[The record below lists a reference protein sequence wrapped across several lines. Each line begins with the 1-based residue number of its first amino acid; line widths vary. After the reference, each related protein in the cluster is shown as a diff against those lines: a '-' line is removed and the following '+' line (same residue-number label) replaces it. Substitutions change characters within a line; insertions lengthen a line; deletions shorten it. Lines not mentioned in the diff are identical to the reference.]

1 MTRKERRLPISPAQA
16 GMWIGEKVG
25 AAGLIFNLAES
36 VEIHGPVNPENFR
49 RALRQLT
56 EEIDAT
62 QLRIHEIEGQPY
74 QLVMEEFEGDFS
86 VVDFSATEEPRKAAE
101 AWMAAEVLA
110 PLDLAHDRLWNSAL
124 LKLAADHWLWFQR
137 AHHIAFDGFTAG
149 LSSRRV
155 AEIYTALEEGR
166 EPAPVDYGTLEE
178 MLEADRA
185 YRTSQ
190 HFERDRA
197 YWTDQLRQTPPP
209 PTLAKRRATQTG
221 GLLRH
226 STYLSAENAHT
237 LGNVAKDLG
246 ASVPQML
253 IALVAAYYA
262 RATDYED
269 LVILTMLTARI
280 NPAMRRI
287 PCMMAN
293 AVPLRFKLSPELTL
307 QDLVKQVSQQMMR
320 ALRYQRYRYEDM
332 RRDLALLRHDEQIAW
347 LGVNIEPFDYDLRFA
362 GHPTTIHNLS
372 NGSMNDMTIFA
383 YDRGD
388 GSEMRIDFDANPG
401 LYSLE
406 ELQSHEARFTQM
418 MNTLLTE
425 PGQKLSS
432 FSLLSDEERQKV
444 LVEWNDTARAVPDLT
459 WPELFRQQAANNP
472 NAIAVAFDDKK
483 LTYAE
488 LDAASDN
495 WAGLLSK
502 RGVARGDLVAVA
514 APRSEQMLVG
524 LLAVLKAGAAYLPLD
539 PSDPPSRIG
548 IILEDAKPSAIIS
561 TSEAAAKLPVE
572 GIPTVLLDHPEDCS
586 PHLVTGTPSPDDRAY
601 VIFTSGSTGRPKG
614 VEIPHR
620 ALTNFLFAMQ
630 DLLKMTSEDRLL
642 AVTTIAF
649 DIAALELYLPLLAGA
664 RTIIATRET
673 VRDPA
678 ALAQLLKQ
686 SKATI
691 MQATPSLWR
700 ALLEDHGNG
709 VRGLRPVVGGEA
721 LPADL
726 AHKMARFDHA
736 VLNVYGPTETTI
748 WSTAMPLKGKDL
760 DAPPIGRPIWNT
772 RLYVLDRNGAP
783 LPPGF
788 AGELYIGGAGVAK
801 GYLNRPDLTQERF
814 LPDPFVGDGSR
825 VYRTGDMACWRGDG
839 VMEYLGRNDH
849 QIKIRGFRVE
859 PGEIE
864 AALVSQPEIR
874 QAVVILREDPGQGKR
889 LVAYLVSAHGE
900 AVDGPDVS
908 ARLAHSLPSH
918 MIPSAYVTLSTIP
931 LNVNG
936 KIDRHALPAPQ
947 WQIQEGF
954 VAPRSEAEKMIARI
968 WCETLGLDE
977 VGVHD
982 SFFKLGGDSLAAA
995 RMIAA
1000 VRSKINP
1007 AIPLGAIFELPTIAS
1022 LAVLIGNPAVK
1033 NEYLD
1038 PVLPIRHKGNSAPLF
1053 CIHPILGMGWA
1064 FHSLAEH
1071 IAADMP
1077 IYALQ
1082 SEGLSDPSALPDT
1095 VEEMAERYVDRIRK
1109 IQPNGP
1115 YHILGWSFGGLVA
1128 HEMARQLREE
1138 DETVAFLGLL
1148 DSYPYLQKIRD
1159 ASSDDVI
1166 LVQAAL
1172 GFLGVDVD
1180 IAALDPS
1187 RPAFSILYDYLIA
1200 QYDMGN
1206 HPLIHEIQTYEPD
1219 ILEKARAII
1228 IHHLGLARKFKPGF
1242 AELDMHFF
1250 SANRGKGKAIDDVM
1264 NYRAE
1269 AWLPH
1274 VGGRVYRR
1282 HLDCHHEE
1290 MLDPAPAR
1298 EIGAV
1303 VQAEVLREFLVLRA
1317 SDYSENA
1324 MTA

>member
-1 MTRKERRLPISPAQA
+1 
-16 GMWIGEKVG
+16 MWIGEKVG
-25 AAGLIFNLAES
+25 AAGVIFNLAES

-62 QLRIHEIEGQPY
+62 RLRIREIEGRPH
-74 QLVMEEFEGDFS
+74 QLILAEFEGEFSLLDFS
-86 VVDFSATEEPRKAAE
+86 TAGEPRKTAE

-110 PLDLAHDRLWNSAL
+110 PLDLGHDRLWDSAL
-124 LKLAADHWLWFQR
+124 LKLADDHWLWFQR

-166 EPAPVDYGTLEE
+166 ESAPVDYGDLEE
-178 MLEADRA
+178 MLEADRS
-185 YRTSQ
+185 YRSSQ

-197 YWTDQLRQTPPP
+197 YWSEQLQQMPSPA
-209 PTLAKRRATQTG
+209 TLAKRRTTQAT

-226 STYLSAENAHT
+226 STYLSAENAHV
-237 LGNVAKDLG
+237 LGRVAKELG
-246 ASVPQML
+246 ASVPQMM

-293 AVPLRFKLSPELTL
+293 AVPLRFKLSADLTL

-332 RRDLALLRHDEQIAW
+332 RRDFGLLRHDEQIAW

-362 GHPTTIHNLS
+362 GHPTTVHNLS
-372 NGSMNDMTIFA
+372 NGSMNDLTIFA

-388 GSEMRIDFDANPG
+388 GSEIRIDFDANPG

-418 MNTLLTE
+418 MNTLLAE
-425 PGQKLSS
+425 PGQMLSS
-432 FSLLSDEERQKV
+432 FSLLSEEEKRKV
-444 LVEWNDTARAVPDLT
+444 LVEWNDTARPIPDLT
-459 WPELFRQQAANNP
+459 WPELFRQQAARSP
-472 NAIAVAFDDKK
+472 NAVAVAFGDRE

-495 WAGLLSK
+495 WAGLLGK
-502 RGVARGDLVAVA
+502 RGVARGDLVVVAV
-514 APRSEQMLVG
+514 PRSEQMVVG

-539 PSDPPSRIG
+539 PSDPPSRISL
-548 IILEDAKPSAIIS
+548 ILEDAKPSAVV
-561 TSEAAAKLPVE
+561 TVSEAASKLPAE
-572 GIPTVLLDHPEDCS
+572 GISTIFLDHPEDCH
-586 PHLVTGTPSPDDRAY
+586 PHLVTGTPSPDDTAY

-630 DLLKMTSEDRLL
+630 DLLKLTAQDRLL

-649 DIAALELYLPLLAGA
+649 DIAALELYLPLLVGG
-664 RTIIATRET
+664 RTIIAPRET

-678 ALAQLLKQ
+678 ALAQLLRQ
-686 SKATI
+686 SKISI

-700 ALLEDHGNG
+700 ALLEGHGNG
-709 VRGLRPVVGGEA
+709 VRGLRPIVGGEA

-726 AHKMARFDHA
+726 AHKMARLDHS

-748 WSTAMPLKGKDL
+748 WSTAMPLKGGDL
-760 DAPPIGRPIWNT
+760 DAPPIGRPIWNS
-772 RLYVLDRNGAP
+772 RLYILDRNGAP

-801 GYLNRPDLTQERF
+801 GYLNRPELTGERF
-814 LPDPFVGDGSR
+814 LPDPFAGDGSHM
-825 VYRTGDMACWRGDG
+825 YRTGDMACWRGDG
-839 VMEYLGRNDH
+839 AVEYLGRNDH

-864 AALVSQPEIR
+864 AALIAQPEIR
-874 QAVVILREDPGQGKR
+874 QAVVILREDTGQDKR
-889 LVAYLVSAHGE
+889 LVAYLVTTHGHPVDE
-900 AVDGPDVS
+900 ADLS

-918 MIPSAYVTLSTIP
+918 MIPSAYVTLDSIP

-936 KIDRHALPAPQ
+936 KIDRHALPAPR
-947 WQIQEGF
+947 WQVQEGF
-954 VAPRSEAEKMIARI
+954 VAPRTEMEKMIARI
-968 WCETLGLDE
+968 WCKTLGLDE
-977 VGVHD
+977 VGIHD
-982 SFFKLGGDSLAAA
+982 SFFKFGGDSLAAA
-995 RMIAA
+995 RMITA
-1000 VRSKINP
+1000 VHSEIN
-1007 AIPLGAIFELPTIAS
+1007 AVIPLRAIFESPTIAS
-1022 LAVLIGNPAVK
+1022 LALLIGNPTSKTDV
-1033 NEYLD
+1033 LD
-1038 PVLPIRHKGNSAPLF
+1038 PVLPIRERGSSAPLF
-1053 CIHPILGMGWA
+1053 CIHPVAGMGWA
-1064 FHSLAEH
+1064 FHSLADH
-1071 IAADMP
+1071 IAEDMP

-1082 SEGLSDPSALPDT
+1082 SEGLRDPSALPSSI
-1095 VEEMAERYVDRIRK
+1095 EEMAADYVKRIRN
-1109 IQPNGP
+1109 IQSNGP

-1128 HEMARQLREE
+1128 HEMARQLREQ
-1138 DETVAFLGLL
+1138 DEAVAFLGLL
-1148 DSYPYLQKIRD
+1148 DSYPYHQKARE
-1159 ASSDDVI
+1159 AAPDDMT
-1166 LVQAAL
+1166 LVHAAL
-1172 GFLGVDVD
+1172 GFLGFD
-1180 IAALDPS
+1180 IEVAEHDDG
-1187 RPAFSILYDYLIA
+1187 RPALSILNDYLFDR
-1200 QYDMGN
+1200 YDMGN
-1206 HPLIHEIQTYEPD
+1206 HPLIHEIQRHEPD
-1219 ILEKARAII
+1219 ILDRARAVIV
-1228 IHHLGLARKFKPGF
+1228 HHLGLARKFKPRF
-1242 AELDMHFF
+1242 APLDMHFF
-1250 SANRGKGKAIDDVM
+1250 AANRGKGKAIDDVM

-1269 AWLPH
+1269 AWLQH
-1274 VGGRVYRR
+1274 VGGRIYRR
-1282 HLDCHHEE
+1282 HLDCAHEK
-1290 MLDPAPAR
+1290 MLDAVPAA
-1298 EIGAV
+1298 EIGAA

-1317 SDYSENA
+1317 SDYSESA